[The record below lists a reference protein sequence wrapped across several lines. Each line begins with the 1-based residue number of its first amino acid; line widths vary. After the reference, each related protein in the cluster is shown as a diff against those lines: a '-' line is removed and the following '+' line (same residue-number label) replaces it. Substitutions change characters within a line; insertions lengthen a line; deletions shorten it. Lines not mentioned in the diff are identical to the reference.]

1 MHRQRRDAT
10 VPANSM
16 QPAPDPH
23 PAAPAHDLPGGWS
36 PRRLAWL
43 GGAFIAVMAAQAGY
57 DIWRSHGET
66 VRGTERELA
75 SQARLIAEQT
85 ARSIQAVDV
94 VLTHLAQELKRG
106 TLSLADADALHR
118 QLHAEAEGLVQTDGL
133 IVFGA
138 DGQMRAVSQ
147 VPPSTMAPLS
157 IAAQAPFNRL
167 RAGQGAALAIENVR
181 TSPGTQQRIFPI
193 GRRFEDASG
202 RFAGVVGAPGRVEYF
217 QNFYRDSYPDAATRI
232 ALLHRQGW
240 LLARY
245 PSADAMLGKSLDV
258 LDRLLP
264 PDGPATSVATRLP
277 SPVDGADHFVALQA
291 VPDYP
296 LVVAVS
302 RDAAAALAPW
312 RAQALSTALRT
323 LALGALAAALLWLAL
338 RQLAR
343 ADAAR
348 RSLQVSEQ
356 RYALA
361 MTGSD
366 EGHWLWDI
374 PAQQVYVSARLAEL
388 FGLPGGAQVLSAGDY
403 FSRLPLHPD
412 DRERVHHNR
421 EEHVAGRTPRL
432 DHEFRIVTPDGG
444 ERWIHTRAQCFR
456 DATGQPLRL
465 AGSTVDIT
473 RRKQAEIERRRLE
486 EQLLQARKL
495 EAIGTLAGGIA
506 HDFNNILSAIVGY
519 GELAQKAAPEGS
531 PLRRHLDAI
540 AAAGQRG
547 KSLVERILA
556 FARGGAGARVPV
568 HVQSVV
574 DEALDG
580 IAATLPAGVTLRR
593 QLAAGDAGVLGDA
606 TQIHQV
612 VMNLCANALQAMRN
626 AGRLDVTLD
635 LEAITAPRMV
645 ATSTLPAGEYLRL
658 VVADSGAG
666 IPPALLERIFDP
678 FFTTKEVGVGTGLG
692 LSLVHGIVTEL
703 GGGIAVDSAV
713 GAGSRFSVYLPVRA
727 HAPAPRAAAAQAVER
742 GQGQVVLLV
751 DDEEPLVR
759 LGEEMLAELG
769 YEPVGFSSGTE
780 ALDALRA
787 EPQRF
792 DLLLTDEAMPG
803 LTGSE
808 LALAA
813 RALRPDLPV
822 VLMSGFVTP
831 ALQQRARTLG
841 AAAVLGKPLV
851 AADIATALARARRGL
866 QMAAK

>member
-1 MHRQRRDAT
+1 
-10 VPANSM
+10 M
-16 QPAPDPH
+16 QPAPDPQ
-23 PAAPAHDLPGGWS
+23 PAAPPVHDLPGGWS

-43 GGAFIAVMAAQAGY
+43 GGAFIAVMAAQAGH
-57 DIWRSHGET
+57 DIWRSQAET
-66 VRGTERELA
+66 VRSTERELA
-75 SQARLIAEQT
+75 SQARVIAEQT

-106 TLSLADADALHR
+106 TLSLADTDALHR
-118 QLHAEAEGLVQTDGL
+118 HLHAEAQGLVQTDGL
-133 IVFGA
+133 VVFGP
-138 DGQMRAVSQ
+138 DGQARAVSQ
-147 VPPSTMAPLS
+147 VPSSMMAPLS
-157 IAAQAPFNRL
+157 IAAQAPFGRL
-167 RAGQGAALAIENVR
+167 RDERGAGLTIENVR
-181 TSPGTQQRIFPI
+181 TSPGTQRRVFPI
-193 GRRFEDASG
+193 GRRFEDGSG

-217 QNFYRDSYPDAATRI
+217 QNFYRDSYPDSATRI
-232 ALLHRQGW
+232 ALAHRQGW

-245 PSADAMLGKSLDV
+245 PSAEGMLGRRLDV

-264 PDGPATSVATRLP
+264 PGGPATSAVARLP
-277 SPVDGADHFVALQA
+277 SPVDGADHFVALQV

-302 RDAAAALAPW
+302 RDAGAALAPW
-312 RAQALSTALRT
+312 RAQALTTTLRT
-323 LALGALAAALLWLAL
+323 LGLGALAAGLLWLAL

-348 RSLQVSEQ
+348 RSLLVSEQ

-374 PAQQVYVSARLAEL
+374 PAQQVYVSARLSEL
-388 FGLPGGAQVLSAGDY
+388 FGMAGGAQVLSAGEY

-432 DHEFRIVTPDGG
+432 DHEFRVVTADGG

-456 DATGQPLRL
+456 DAAGQPLRL

-519 GELAQKAAPEGS
+519 GELAQKAAPEGT

-556 FARGGAGARVPV
+556 FARGGDAGTRVPV

-580 IAATLPAGVTLRR
+580 VAATLPAGVTLRR
-593 QLAAGDAGVLGDA
+593 KLVAGDAGVLGDA

-612 VMNLCANALQAMRN
+612 VMNLCANALQALRGQ
-626 AGRLDVTLD
+626 GRLEVTLD
-635 LEAITAPRMV
+635 LETIAVPRAV

-658 VVADSGAG
+658 GVADNGAG
-666 IPPALLERIFDP
+666 IAPALLERIFDP

-713 GAGSRFSVYLPVRA
+713 GEGSRFSVYLPVRA
-727 HAPAPRAAAAQAVER
+727 HAAAPRAPAALAVER
-742 GQGQVVLLV
+742 GQGQLVLLV

-769 YEPVGFSSGTE
+769 YEPVGFTSGAD
-780 ALDALRA
+780 ALQALRA
-787 EPQRF
+787 DPQRV
-792 DLLLTDEAMPG
+792 DLLLSDEAMPG

-831 ALQQRARTLG
+831 ALQQRARELG

-851 AADIATALARARRGL
+851 AADIAAALARARRGL
-866 QMAAK
+866 QMPAK

>member
-1 MHRQRRDAT
+1 
-10 VPANSM
+10 VANNPMNS
-16 QPAPDPH
+16 APDLP
-23 PAAPAHDLPGGWS
+23 PSAPTQVLPGGWS

-57 DIWRSHGET
+57 DIWRSHADT
-66 VRGTERELA
+66 VHSTERELG
-75 SQARLIAEQT
+75 SQARVIAEQT

-94 VLTHLAQELKRG
+94 VLTHLTRELKRG

-118 QLHAEAEGLVQTDGL
+118 HLQAEAEGLVQTDGL
-133 IVFGA
+133 VVFGA
-138 DGQMRAVSQ
+138 DGQARAVSQ
-147 VPPSTMAPLS
+147 VSPAAMAPLS
-157 IAAQAPFNRL
+157 IATQPPFNRL

-217 QNFYRDSYPDAATRI
+217 QNFYRDSHPDAATRI
-232 ALLHRQGW
+232 ALIHRQGW

-245 PSADAMLGKSLDV
+245 PSADAMLGQRLDV

-264 PDGPATSVATRLP
+264 RDGPASSAVARLP
-277 SPVDGADHFVALQA
+277 SPVDGTDHFVALQA

-302 RDAAAALAPW
+302 RDAHAELAPW

-323 LALGALAAALLWLAL
+323 LALGALAAGLLWMAL

-348 RSLQVSEQ
+348 RSLQLSEQ

-388 FGLPGGAQVLSAGDY
+388 FCLPGGAQVLSAGDY
-403 FSRLPLHPD
+403 FSRLPLHPE

-421 EEHVAGRTPRL
+421 EEHVAGHTPRL
-432 DHEFRIVTPDGG
+432 DHEFRIVTSNGG
-444 ERWIHTRAQCFR
+444 ERWIHTRAQVFR
-456 DATGQPLRL
+456 DAAGEPQRL

-473 RRKQAEIERRRLE
+473 RRKHAEIERRQLE
-486 EQLLQARKL
+486 QQLMQARKL

-519 GELAQKAAPEGS
+519 GELAQKAAPEGT
-531 PLRRHLDAI
+531 PQRRHLDAI

-556 FARGGAGARVPV
+556 FARGAGVGARVPV

-580 IAATLPAGVTLRR
+580 VAATLPAGITLQRT
-593 QLAAGDAGVLGDA
+593 LAAGDAGVLGDA

-612 VMNLCANALQAMRN
+612 VMNLCANALQAMRGQ
-626 AGRLDVTLD
+626 GRLEVKLD
-635 LEAITAPRMV
+635 LETIAAPRTV

-658 VVADSGAG
+658 VIADSGAG
-666 IPPALLERIFDP
+666 IAPALLERIFDP

-713 GAGSRFSVYLPVRA
+713 GAGSRFIVYLPVRA
-727 HAPAPRAAAAQAVER
+727 HAPPPRPAAAAAAER

-759 LGEEMLAELG
+759 LGEEILAELG
-769 YEPVGFSSGTE
+769 YEPVGFSSATD

-787 EPQRF
+787 DPQRF
-792 DLLLTDEAMPG
+792 DLLLSDEAMPG

-808 LALAA
+808 LARAA
-813 RALRPDLPV
+813 RALRPDLPI

-831 ALQQRARTLG
+831 PLQQRARELG
-841 AAAVLGKPLV
+841 AAAVLAKPLA
-851 AADIATALARARRGL
+851 AADIAAALVRALRGL
-866 QMAAK
+866 PTAVK